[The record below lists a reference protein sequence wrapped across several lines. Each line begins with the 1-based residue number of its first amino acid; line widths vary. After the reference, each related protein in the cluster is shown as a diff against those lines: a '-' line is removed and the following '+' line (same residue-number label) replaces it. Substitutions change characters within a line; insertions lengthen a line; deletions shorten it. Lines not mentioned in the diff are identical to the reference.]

1 MENLTEKGQAEE
13 LPFRLEGPGKEGLS
27 EVRGRATRILEW
39 SLAPPEKQGC
49 AGCV

>member
-13 LPFRLEGPGKEGLS
+13 LPFRPGRPGKEGLS
-27 EVRGRATRILEW
+27 EVRERATRILGW
-39 SLAPPEKQGC
+39 SLAPQEKQGC